1 MYSIPLAN
9 RIATDCIFVHL
20 EVTKWWSFV
29 NYAKKIKSS
38 SFFSVVRRRSVSIS
52 ICFFLSVNTEYWSPR
67 FRCKCK
73 TNKVSCWAVEC
84 WRHDIMISISI
95 PPKQSK
101 QNSDDDD
108 WSHVSNEWYTFDI
121 NWHAEI
127 FIHEFMICLAYLN
140 WCACLCRTTKC
151 DRIASKI
158 FE

>member
-29 NYAKKIKSS
+29 NFAKKPI
-38 SFFSVVRRRSVSIS
+38 FFIFFRCQTSECVVSNM
-52 ICFFLSVNTEYWSPR
+52 FFVSVNTDR
-67 FRCKCK
+67 L
-73 TNKVSCWAVEC
+73 VSDANVKQIVYRVEC
-84 WRHDIMISISI
+84 WRHNIMISISTQ
-95 PPKQSK
+95 PKQSK

-108 WSHVSNEWYTFDI
+108 WSHVSNEWYIRHKLTRRNIHSWVHDLFG
-121 NWHAEI
+121 I
-127 FIHEFMICLAYLN
+127 FELV
-140 WCACLCRTTKC
+140 CLCMFVSTTKC